1 VRFPTEADMAGTAR
15 FQAAATSGAWADAA
29 EVSLPV
35 WTPATTEAFAT
46 YGEIDKG
53 AIAQPVKTPGEVW
66 PQFGGL
72 EVTTSSTQLQALTD
86 AVLYLQAYP
95 FECAEQVSSRMLSVA
110 ALKDVLSAFEAE
122 GLPSPEA
129 MLAAMKR
136 DMDKLRGMQNPDG
149 GWGFWQR
156 GRPSWPFLTVHVTH
170 ALARA
175 SEKGFTVPP
184 DMLDSAVQYLQTIEN
199 RFPPEECGSA
209 VDQAAQRTGSTDCLK
224 VPTMT
229 FMAAAHRCGLEQARA
244 LS

>member
-1 VRFPTEADMAGTAR
+1 
-15 FQAAATSGAWADAA
+15 
-29 EVSLPV
+29 
-35 WTPATTEAFAT
+35 
-46 YGEIDKG
+46 
-53 AIAQPVKTPGEVW
+53 VKTPGEVW